1 MICPNCGATSKQN
14 KHVFTKSHSQRY
26 RCQNCQKSYKL
37 KQRPR
42 GYSREIRK
50 QAFQMYIDEVNFR
63 CIDRFLGIHHQTVV
77 NWVNA
82 YAEKV
87 PDASVPEE
95 VDDVERNEL
104 FTYIGSKKRK
114 ST

>member
-1 MICPNCGATSKQN
+1 
-14 KHVFTKSHSQRY
+14 
-26 RCQNCQKSYKL
+26 
-37 KQRPR
+37 
-42 GYSREIRK
+42 
-50 QAFQMYIDEVNFR
+50 MYIDEVNFR

-104 FTYIGSKKRK
+104 FTYIGSKKENLHNPLRRQGNQVYSWLASK
-114 ST
+114 LCP